1 MFSLEKIQKL
11 FNDQEDFMVQQLII
25 DVNFGSVDSVLKTIR
40 EFLVEKRQDDL
51 LEIVDFY
58 VENHCYEN
66 YNDEDVECFNDS
78 ISQYIE

>member
-11 FNDQEDFMVQQLII
+11 FNDSEDFMVQQLII

-66 YNDEDVECFNDS
+66 YNDKDVECFNDS

>member
-11 FNDQEDFMVQQLII
+11 FNDHEDFMVQQLII

-58 VENHCYEN
+58 VENHFYQN
-66 YNDEDVECFNDS
+66 YNDEDVECFNDF

>member
-11 FNDQEDFMVQQLII
+11 FNNHEDFMVQQLII

-51 LEIVDFY
+51 LEILDFY
-58 VENHCYEN
+58 VENHCYDN